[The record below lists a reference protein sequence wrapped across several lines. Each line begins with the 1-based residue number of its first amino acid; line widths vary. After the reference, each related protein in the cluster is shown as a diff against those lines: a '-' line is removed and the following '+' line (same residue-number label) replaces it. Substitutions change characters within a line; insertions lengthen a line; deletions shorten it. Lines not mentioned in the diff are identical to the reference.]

1 MISIGTVLATYLCF
15 NQLTSPLRELHRIL
29 DEFSESMVLAGDY
42 FDIVEIPEDFSYRAL
57 ESGKNIPENEAPE
70 ICLEKVVFSYPEKKK
85 MKSCI
90 RLIILLKKE
99 NLSALQDQADAE
111 SPR

>member
-1 MISIGTVLATYLCF
+1 
-15 NQLTSPLRELHRIL
+15 
-29 DEFSESMVLAGDY
+29 
-42 FDIVEIPEDFSYRAL
+42 
-57 ESGKNIPENEAPE
+57 
-70 ICLEKVVFSYPEKKK
+70 